1 MLRLVSALTGQRRR
15 KDILRARNIQLD
27 TALNNMNQGLCM
39 FDSNARLIL
48 CNDRYIQMYSLSRA
62 IVKRG
67 CTLRAM
73 LEHRKQTQTFSGDP
87 DRYILE
93 LREQLARGQ
102 TIRTTVELA
111 DGRVIAIVNSAMLGG
126 GWVATHEDI
135 TERRRAEKERDRNQ
149 AFLDLVVENVPA
161 AIFVKDARD
170 LSYVLV
176 NRAGED
182 SFGLS
187 SDQMIGK
194 TSYDL
199 LPKPFA
205 DSITAR
211 DKQVLQTLN
220 PLFEDEH
227 SINTPGKGTRI
238 VTTTRVPI
246 MDVDGRPQYLL
257 IVLHDVTER
266 KRAEARIAHMAHHD
280 SLTDLPNR
288 AAFNER
294 LAAALESEGRSGK
307 NFAVM
312 CLDLDRFKEVN
323 DVFGHSSGDAL
334 LCEASRRLQAAAGQ
348 AFLARFGGDEFM
360 LLVTEGAQP
369 AAATEIADRL
379 VAAFIKDFDI
389 GAQKLRVGLSVG
401 VAIYPN
407 HGIDA
412 TTLLSNA
419 DAALYRAKAEGRGT
433 VRFFESDMDEE
444 LRERRALQRDLQS
457 ALVHDELILH
467 YQPQALIGGEVVGFE
482 ALIRW
487 RHSTRGLIPPNTFI
501 PIAEDSGLI
510 IAIGEWVLREA
521 CREAASWPRPLKIAI
536 NLSPVQFRHGDLPAM
551 VHSVL
556 LETGLSP
563 DRVEL
568 EVTESVLIGDFSR
581 ALSILRRLKS
591 LGVRIAMDDFGT
603 GYSSLSYLQSFPFDK
618 IKIDRAFISNLERN
632 PQSAA
637 IVRAVIGLGRGLD
650 LPVVAEGV
658 ETQDQLSFLSREDC
672 NEIQGFLI
680 GRPHPM
686 DTYARMVGREPPA
699 DQASSSQ

>member
-1 MLRLVSALTGQRRR
+1 MLRILSALTGERGR
-15 KDILRARNIQLD
+15 KETLRTRNIQLD
-27 TALNNMNQGLCM
+27 AALNNMNQGLCM

-48 CNDRYIQMYSLSRA
+48 CNDRYIQLYGLSRA
-62 IVKRG
+62 AVKRG
-67 CTLRAM
+67 STLRAM
-73 LEHRKQTQTFSGDP
+73 LEHRMKTGTFSGDP
-87 DRYILE
+87 GTYIVDLCA
-93 LREQLARGQ
+93 QLARGE
-102 TIRTTVELA
+102 TIRATVELA
-111 DGRVIAIVNSAMLGG
+111 DGRVIAIVNSPMEGG

-170 LSYVLV
+170 LTFVLV

-182 SFGLS
+182 SFGVS
-187 SDQMIGK
+187 ADRMIGK
-194 TSYDL
+194 TVYELVPGS
-199 LPKPFA
+199 FA
-205 DSITAR
+205 QRITAR
-211 DKQVLQTLN
+211 DRQVLQTLT
-220 PLFEDEH
+220 PLFQDEH
-227 SINTPGKGTRI
+227 PIEMPGKGPRI

-246 MDVDGRPQYLL
+246 MGVDARPQYLL

-266 KRAEARIAHMAHHD
+266 RRAEARVAHMAHHD

-294 LAAALESEGRSGK
+294 LAAMLDEAGADGQT
-307 NFAVM
+307 FAVM

-334 LCEASRRLQAAAGQ
+334 LCEAAHRLQANAQG

-360 LLVTEGAQP
+360 LLVNEGAQP
-369 AAATEIADRL
+369 AAAIADRL
-379 VAAFIKDFDI
+379 VAAFVNDFDI

-407 HGIDA
+407 HGTDA
-412 TTLLSNA
+412 ATLLSNA

-433 VRFFESDMDEE
+433 VRFFEAEMDEA
-444 LRERRALQRDLQS
+444 LRERRTLQRDLQS
-457 ALVHDELILH
+457 AVADGELVLH
-467 YQPQALIGGEVVGFE
+467 YQPQALIGGEIVGFE
-482 ALIRW
+482 ALVRW
-487 RHSTRGLIPPNTFI
+487 RHPTRGIIAPGTFI

-521 CREAASWPRPLKIAI
+521 CREAASWPTPLNIAV
-536 NLSPVQFRHGDLPAM
+536 NLSPVQFRHGDLPAL

-556 LETGLSP
+556 LETGLAP
-563 DRVEL
+563 ARLEL
-568 EVTESVLIGDFSR
+568 EVTESVLIGDFPR

-658 ETQDQLSFLSREDC
+658 ETQDQLAFLSREDC
-672 NEIQGFLI
+672 EEIQGFLI
-680 GRPHPM
+680 GRPYPM
-686 DTYARMVGREPPA
+686 AKYAQLVGRPA
-699 DQASSSQ
+699 VDLDAVSSQ

>member
-1 MLRLVSALTGQRRR
+1 MLRILSALTGERGR
-15 KDILRARNIQLD
+15 KETLRTRNIQLD
-27 TALNNMNQGLCM
+27 AALNNMNQGLCM

-48 CNDRYIQMYSLSRA
+48 CNDRYIQLYGLSRA
-62 IVKRG
+62 AVKRG
-67 CTLRAM
+67 STLRAM
-73 LEHRKQTQTFSGDP
+73 LEHRTKTGTFSGDP
-87 DRYILE
+87 GTYIVDL
-93 LREQLARGQ
+93 LAQLARGQ
-102 TIRTTVELA
+102 TIRATVELA
-111 DGRVIAIVNSAMLGG
+111 DGRVVAIVNSPMDGG

-170 LSYVLV
+170 LSFVLV

-182 SFGLS
+182 SFGVS
-187 SDQMIGK
+187 ADRMIGK
-194 TSYDL
+194 TVYDL
-199 LPKPFA
+199 VPGSFA
-205 DSITAR
+205 QRITAR
-211 DKQVLQTLN
+211 DRQVLQTLT
-220 PLFEDEH
+220 PLFQDEH
-227 SINTPGKGTRI
+227 PIEMPGKGPRI

-246 MDVDGRPQYLL
+246 MGVDARPQYLL

-266 KRAEARIAHMAHHD
+266 RRAEARVAHMAHHD

-294 LAAALESEGRSGK
+294 LAAMLDEAGADGQT
-307 NFAVM
+307 FAVM

-334 LCEASRRLQAAAGQ
+334 LCEAAHRLQANAQG

-360 LLVTEGAQP
+360 LLVNEGAQP
-369 AAATEIADRL
+369 AAAIADRL
-379 VAAFIKDFDI
+379 VAAFVNDFDI

-407 HGIDA
+407 HGTDA
-412 TTLLSNA
+412 ATLLSNA

-433 VRFFESDMDEE
+433 VRFFEAEMDEA
-444 LRERRALQRDLQS
+444 LRERRTLQRDLQS
-457 ALVHDELILH
+457 AVADGELVLH
-467 YQPQALIGGEVVGFE
+467 YQPQALIGGEIVGFE
-482 ALIRW
+482 ALVRW
-487 RHSTRGLIPPNTFI
+487 RHPTRGIIAPGTFI

-521 CREAASWPRPLKIAI
+521 CREAASWPTPLNIAV
-536 NLSPVQFRHGDLPAM
+536 NLSPVQFRHGDLPAL

-556 LETGLSP
+556 LETGLAP
-563 DRVEL
+563 ARIEL
-568 EVTESVLIGDFSR
+568 EVTESVLIGDFPR

-658 ETQDQLSFLSREDC
+658 ETQDQLAFLSREDC
-672 NEIQGFLI
+672 EEIQGFLI
-680 GRPHPM
+680 GRPYPM
-686 DTYARMVGREPPA
+686 AKYAQLVGRPA
-699 DQASSSQ
+699 VDLDAVSSQ